1 MAKYFSLKI
10 VKVLNFHT
18 HNNKREMTF
27 KNRFSYKITGKKA
40 LQLKIIFDEDNL
52 SIDWSK
58 KFGIA

>member
-1 MAKYFSLKI
+1 MYEVAKYFFLTCKG
-10 VKVLNFHT
+10 LYNC
-18 HNNKREMTF
+18 NNRREMTF

>member
-1 MAKYFSLKI
+1 
-10 VKVLNFHT
+10 
-18 HNNKREMTF
+18 MTL

-58 KFGIA
+58 KRLVLLNLISILPY

>member
-1 MAKYFSLKI
+1 
-10 VKVLNFHT
+10 
-18 HNNKREMTF
+18 MTF

-58 KFGIA
+58 KGWYCLILYQSCHIKYI